1 MLFYLESLYLS
12 ANDTIPDGYIKG
24 TDIKPD
30 VVGSKNPSFGKH
42 WFTNNIINIHDTC
55 DLSDCPD
62 GFRVGMVRGLKSM
75 KLKNYL
81 ESVEE
86 N

>member
-30 VVGSKNPSFGKH
+30 VVDSKNPSFGKH
-42 WFTNNIINIHDTC
+42 
-55 DLSDCPD
+55 
-62 GFRVGMVRGLKSM
+62 
-75 KLKNYL
+75 
-81 ESVEE
+81 
-86 N
+86 